1 MSVFFRFCIMDLT
14 LEWNI
19 DMQCPST
26 IAKWTRKMQR
36 NTDYCS
42 TPHTDGCT
50 EAWESVMCIVEEV
63 KSKNGCFYHFGSI
76 TCNNQ

>member
-1 MSVFFRFCIMDLT
+1 MSVFFRFCTMDLT

-19 DMQCPST
+19 DMQCLST
-26 IAKWTRKMQR
+26 IAKLARKMQR

-42 TPHTDGCT
+42 TPHTDGCM
-50 EAWESVMCIVEEV
+50 EAGESVMCIVEEV
-63 KSKNGCFYHFGSI
+63 KPKDRCFYHFGSI

>member
-1 MSVFFRFCIMDLT
+1 MSVFFRFCTMDLT

-19 DMQCPST
+19 DMQCLST
-26 IAKWTRKMQR
+26 IAKWARKMQR

-42 TPHTDGCT
+42 TPHTDGCM
-50 EAWESVMCIVEEV
+50 EAGESVMCIVEEV
-63 KSKNGCFYHFGSI
+63 KPKDGCFYHFGSI